1 MNAMLLG
8 VLIGIITAVLDALL
22 MWYGMR
28 RATQN
33 SKNASA
39 TVLVA
44 LAVRYLLVA
53 AVLAVVLTAGRGRV
67 NAVGVILPMIAQKVV
82 LLVVSLLPKP

>member
-1 MNAMLLG
+1 MLLG